1 MPYLTLYR
9 KYRPQYFSQVVG
21 QDEAVEV
28 LKREVASGKTG
39 HAYLFSGPRGCGKT
53 TVARLLAKAVDCE
66 NPGKEGE
73 PCGSCENCR
82 SITSGNSLD
91 VIEIDGASNRGIDE
105 VRELKEHVSLSPF
118 SARYKIY
125 IIDEVHMLTDAA
137 FNALLKTLEEPP
149 ASVIFIFATTE
160 PSKVPSTIR
169 SRCQH
174 IPFHRIDASLMVP
187 CIKDIAGRE
196 GSNVEERA
204 LWDIAREADGSL
216 RDALSLLEQVLS
228 LGGEVS
234 SERVRALFG
243 GGSRKELE
251 RLTSAL
257 RSDRKKAFLELEDS
271 FRKGLSGGRL
281 LEGFFSVFRDL
292 WIIRKW
298 GPEMASHLPLA
309 EEERNFA
316 ISESAFW
323 PEDLLW
329 EGMEFFASLMPKAR
343 WGMRSDV
350 VLGLLMAFFE
360 RVPVGE
366 SAAGDAEKEVAEV
379 APEREEPSRD
389 IEKVEEELVTPEAEK
404 EQKPESQAVEE
415 TLEKMESLSVGA
427 ASEKL
432 SHEAW
437 KHFIESFFPD
447 DVSLYCALLSS
458 VPMINSEKLCI
469 VFDEKDRVCF
479 ELCKIARNAAK
490 IAGRKEKLEGVSKIL
505 LCCGDEETDTEASPI
520 PGMSSDSP
528 GAPSERPKE
537 ESEKVEIRRQE
548 AKKKG
553 KTTEDGSSSKVEDL
567 KGVMSLFDAE
577 LLLLREEASENGE
590 NGGDIIE

>member
-1 MPYLTLYR
+1 VPYLTLYR

-28 LKREVASGKTG
+28 LKREVAAGKTG

-73 PCGSCENCR
+73 PCGSCVNCR
-82 SITSGNSLD
+82 SITSGSSLD

-160 PSKVPSTIR
+160 PSKVPATIR

-196 GSNVEERA
+196 GANVEERA

-251 RLTSAL
+251 RLTSEL

-298 GPEMASHLPLA
+298 GPDMASHLPLA

-366 SAAGDAEKEVAEV
+366 SDPGDAENEV
-379 APEREEPSRD
+379 APKREEPSRD

-404 EQKPESQAVEE
+404 EQK
-415 TLEKMESLSVGA
+415 TESLSVGA
-427 ASEKL
+427 ASGKL

-458 VPMINSEKLCI
+458 EPVINSEKLCI

-479 ELCKIARNAAK
+479 ELCKIVRNAAK
-490 IAGRKEKLEGVSKIL
+490 IAARKDKLEGVSKIL
-505 LCCGDEETDTEASPI
+505 LCCGDEETDTEASSF
-520 PGMSSDSP
+520 PGMGSDSP

-537 ESEKVEIRRQE
+537 KSEKEEIRRQE
-548 AKKKG
+548 ARKTG
-553 KTTEDGSSSKVEDL
+553 KTTADGSSSKVEDL

-577 LLLLREEASENGE
+577 LLFLREEASENGE

>member
-28 LKREVASGKTG
+28 LKREVAAGKIG

-73 PCGSCENCR
+73 PCGSCVNCR
-82 SITSGNSLD
+82 SITSGSSLD

-160 PSKVPSTIR
+160 PSKVPATIR

-196 GSNVEERA
+196 GANVEERA

-251 RLTSAL
+251 RLTSEL

-298 GPEMASHLPLA
+298 GPDMASHLPLA

-329 EGMEFFASLMPKAR
+329 EGMEFFASLMPKVR

-350 VLGLLMAFFE
+350 VLGLLMTFFE

-366 SAAGDAEKEVAEV
+366 SDSGDVENEV
-379 APEREEPSRD
+379 APKREEPSRD
-389 IEKVEEELVTPEAEK
+389 IGKVEEELVTQEAEK
-404 EQKPESQAVEE
+404 EQK
-415 TLEKMESLSVGA
+415 TESLSVDA
-427 ASEKL
+427 ASGKL

-458 VPMINSEKLCI
+458 EPVINSEKLCI

-479 ELCKIARNAAK
+479 ELSKIVRNAAK
-490 IAGRKEKLEGVSKIL
+490 IAARKEKLEGISKIL
-505 LCCGDEETDTEASPI
+505 LCCGDEETDTEASSF
-520 PGMSSDSP
+520 PGMGSDSP

-537 ESEKVEIRRQE
+537 KSEKVEIRRQE
-548 AKKKG
+548 ARKTE
-553 KTTEDGSSSKVEDL
+553 KTTEDGSSSKVKDL

-577 LLLLREEASENGE
+577 LLFLREEASENGE

>member
-28 LKREVASGKTG
+28 LKREVAAGKTG

-73 PCGSCENCR
+73 PCGSCVNCR
-82 SITSGNSLD
+82 SITSGSSLD

-160 PSKVPSTIR
+160 PSKVPATIR

-196 GSNVEERA
+196 GANVEERA

-251 RLTSAL
+251 RLTSEL

-298 GPEMASHLPLA
+298 GPDMASHLPLA

-366 SAAGDAEKEVAEV
+366 SDPGDAENEV
-379 APEREEPSRD
+379 APKREEPSRD

-404 EQKPESQAVEE
+404 EQK
-415 TLEKMESLSVGA
+415 TESLSVGA
-427 ASEKL
+427 ASGKL

-458 VPMINSEKLCI
+458 EPVINSEKLCI

-479 ELCKIARNAAK
+479 ELCKIVRNAAK
-490 IAGRKEKLEGVSKIL
+490 IAARKDKLEGVSKIL
-505 LCCGDEETDTEASPI
+505 LCCGDEETDTEASSF
-520 PGMSSDSP
+520 PGMGSDSP

-537 ESEKVEIRRQE
+537 KSEKEEIRRQE
-548 AKKKG
+548 ARKTG
-553 KTTEDGSSSKVEDL
+553 KTTADGSSSKVEDL

-577 LLLLREEASENGE
+577 LLFLREEASENGE